1 MNDRAIL
8 FIEHIYLLRTCLS
21 AKMTDCDSSAIQ
33 DEPSKLCPSP
43 NNSDTLIDDI
53 PSLDA
58 LSFEREHCPSQN
70 CLCHHR
76 KHLQNNRNSAGL
88 TAFGV
93 RSSGTLILTQNPDSS
108 TSCTTVTKN
117 PLSSVPVIQPAFQ
130 PLING
135 HPIVAD
141 ASTDAVSASNTSD
154 HVFGNGSGNCHPS
167 VDCMQSFAQLRSTVP
182 SSTSESA
189 ASGPSLT
196 FQHGHRGGQLLKDLT
211 QSVQSIDLSELQ
223 SMLPTTA
230 EESLPDSSCPVHRP
244 ANTVER
250 PACTCGQQA
259 SRLDDCTSDELAAY
273 FDNFCYIPKNMSPM
287 AEMMYM

>member
-1 MNDRAIL
+1 MCCQIQ
-8 FIEHIYLLRTCLS
+8 LLCTCLS
-21 AKMTDCDSSAIQ
+21 AKMTDCDSSGIQ
-33 DEPSKLCPSP
+33 DETSKLRPSP
-43 NNSDTLIDDI
+43 NDSDTLIDDI

-58 LSFEREHCPSQN
+58 LSFEHEHCPSRN
-70 CLCHHR
+70 CFCHHR
-76 KHLQNNRNSAGL
+76 KHLQNNRNSSGL

-93 RSSGTLILTQNPDSS
+93 QSSGTMILTQNPDSS
-108 TSCTTVTKN
+108 TSCTTVTKD
-117 PLSSVPVIQPAFQ
+117 PLSGMPVIQPAFQ

-141 ASTDAVSASNTSD
+141 ASTDAVSTPNTCD
-154 HVFGNGSGNCHPS
+154 HVFGNGSGNCHHS
-167 VDCMQSFAQLRSTVP
+167 VDCMQSFAQLRLTVP

-189 ASGPSLT
+189 ANGPSLT
-196 FQHGHRGGQLLKDLT
+196 FQHGHRGGQLLKDVT
-211 QSVQSIDLSELQ
+211 QSVQGIDLSELQ
-223 SMLPTTA
+223 SMLPTIA
-230 EESLPDSSCPVHRP
+230 EESRPDSNCPVHRP

-250 PACTCGQQA
+250 IPACTCGQQA